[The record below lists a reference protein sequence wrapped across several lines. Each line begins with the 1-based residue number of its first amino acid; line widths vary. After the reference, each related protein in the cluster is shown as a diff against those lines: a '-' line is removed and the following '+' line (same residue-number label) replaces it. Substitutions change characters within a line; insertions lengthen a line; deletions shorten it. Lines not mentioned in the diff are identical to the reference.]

1 MASKS
6 TKANSS
12 RIPNFFKLDI
22 DDRIRALYERGLLTD
37 SDLHNLLNGQ
47 HTLKRHVA
55 DKMIENVIGVL
66 GLPLGLG
73 LNFLVNGKDYVIPL
87 SVEEPS
93 IVAGLSG
100 PARTPRLSGGF
111 ESSSSEP
118 ILIGQVQIVNLEN
131 PQKSGKRSSSII
143 RKLF

>member
-37 SDLHNLLNGQ
+37 SDLHNLLNGE

-73 LNFLVNGKDYVIPL
+73 LNFLVNGKDYVYHCPSKNHLSWLDYQAPL
-87 SVEEPS
+87 EQPDCPEALNRVQANP
-93 IVAGLSG
+93 
-100 PARTPRLSGGF
+100 
-111 ESSSSEP
+111 SSSVKYKSSIWTTPNSE
-118 ILIGQVQIVNLEN
+118 
-131 PQKSGKRSSSII
+131 KRSSSII